1 MRFPEFSGEWE
12 KCKVSDILDFYPTN
26 SLSWEQ
32 LEYKYE
38 GLYNLHYGLIHNCSS
53 ICINTRKIKLPTIKE
68 NNIPNNYT
76 LCKNGDVAFADA
88 SEDTND
94 VAKCIE
100 FINCNN
106 DNVVCGLHTVHGRDN
121 SEKTIVGFK
130 GYAFSAQS
138 FRHQI
143 RRLAQGTKIY
153 SINSKNF
160 SECYIGIPSKEEQT
174 KVSNLLYIIDERIQT
189 QKKIIDKYESLIKG
203 IIDSAFNRTYSIN
216 SIGNYVCQIIKR
228 NKKGEKLSVLSISNK
243 LGFIEQI
250 EQFSDRVIASDD
262 TSNYKIISSNDFAYN
277 PARINVGSIARLK
290 NKKCGIVSPMYIC
303 FRIIKEI
310 LPEYLELY
318 FNTKRFA
325 NEVDRRLE
333 GSVRLCLSY
342 EALCEITIP
351 ILPINEQ
358 KLFTN
363 KLTLL
368 YSKINIEKNIAKDY
382 LKQKQYLL
390 YQMFI

>member
-1 MRFPEFSGEWE
+1 
-12 KCKVSDILDFYPTN
+12 
-26 SLSWEQ
+26 
-32 LEYKYE
+32 
-38 GLYNLHYGLIHNCSS
+38 
-53 ICINTRKIKLPTIKE
+53 
-68 NNIPNNYT
+68 
-76 LCKNGDVAFADA
+76 
-88 SEDTND
+88 
-94 VAKCIE
+94 
-100 FINCNN
+100 
-106 DNVVCGLHTVHGRDN
+106 
-121 SEKTIVGFK
+121 
-130 GYAFSAQS
+130 
-138 FRHQI
+138 
-143 RRLAQGTKIY
+143 
-153 SINSKNF
+153 
-160 SECYIGIPSKEEQT
+160 
-174 KVSNLLYIIDERIQT
+174 
-189 QKKIIDKYESLIKG
+189 
-203 IIDSAFNRTYSIN
+203 
-216 SIGNYVCQIIKR
+216 
-228 NKKGEKLSVLSISNK
+228 
-243 LGFIEQI
+243 
-250 EQFSDRVIASDD
+250 
-262 TSNYKIISSNDFAYN
+262 
-277 PARINVGSIARLK
+277 
-290 NKKCGIVSPMYIC
+290 MYIC

>member
-1 MRFPEFSGEWE
+1 MTKDNKNKVLNVPTLRFPEFSGEWE
-12 KCKVSDILDFYPTN
+12 KCKVSDILDLYPTN

-76 LCKNGDVAFADA
+76 SCKNGDVAFADA

-94 VAKCIE
+94 VARCIE

-189 QKKIIDKYESLIKG
+189 QKKIIEDLKKLKKEISKRIFSK
-203 IIDSAFNRTYSIN
+203 
-216 SIGNYVCQIIKR
+216 QIILV
-228 NKKGEKLSVLSISNK
+228 NKNFLEIFVL
-243 LGFIEQI
+243 
-250 EQFSDRVIASDD
+250 
-262 TSNYKIISSNDFAYN
+262 
-277 PARINVGSIARLK
+277 
-290 NKKCGIVSPMYIC
+290 
-303 FRIIKEI
+303 
-310 LPEYLELY
+310 LPQENLM
-318 FNTKRFA
+318 
-325 NEVDRRLE
+325 
-333 GSVRLCLSY
+333 
-342 EALCEITIP
+342 
-351 ILPINEQ
+351 
-358 KLFTN
+358 
-363 KLTLL
+363 
-368 YSKINIEKNIAKDY
+368 
-382 LKQKQYLL
+382 
-390 YQMFI
+390 QMR

>member
-1 MRFPEFSGEWE
+1 MTTMTKDNKNKVLNVPTLRFPEFSGEWE

-189 QKKIIDKYESLIKG
+189 QKKIIEDLKKLKKEISKQLLYRSDLLENKIKISDIG
-203 IIDSAFNRTYSIN
+203 SIKNGYSFQS
-216 SIGNYVCQIIKR
+216 SIYNA
-228 NKKGEKLSVLSISNK
+228 KGEYKILTISNVTGDRHICTEGCNCILLK
-243 LGFIEQI
+243 PTDLKKHQELVSGDILVSLTGNVGRVSLCTEGKYLLNQRVGLLQLKENINKEFIYQ
-250 EQFSDRVIASDD
+250 VIA
-262 TSNYKIISSNDFAYN
+262 N
-277 PARINVGSIARLK
+277 PKFEQSMILCSQGAAQMNIG
-290 NKKCGIVSPMYIC
+290 
-303 FRIIKEI
+303 KEDI
-310 LPEYLELY
+310 ENFLL
-318 FNTKRFA
+318 
-325 NEVDRRLE
+325 
-333 GSVRLCLSY
+333 
-342 EALCEITIP
+342 
-351 ILPINEQ
+351 
-358 KLFTN
+358 LFH
-363 KLTLL
+363 
-368 YSKINIEKNIAKDY
+368 
-382 LKQKQYLL
+382 
-390 YQMFI
+390 